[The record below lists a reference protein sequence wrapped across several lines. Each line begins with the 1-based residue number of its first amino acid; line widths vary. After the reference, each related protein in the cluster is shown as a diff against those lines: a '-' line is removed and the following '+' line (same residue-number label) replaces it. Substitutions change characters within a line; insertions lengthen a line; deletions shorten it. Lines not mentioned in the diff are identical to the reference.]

1 MSDHLSQPPQTPR
14 TPSRMRVAVVGATG
28 FQGGAVARLLAERHH
43 RVRTLT
49 RRPDGD
55 RPPLPGVSFASGDLG
70 DAEDVRQL
78 FDGATHAAVVLPLVY
93 EPERVRRYARN
104 IADAALDAGV
114 RRLVYNANTRIPSVT
129 TGVAAFETRRIAE
142 EVLRDSGVPLVVLR
156 PPVYLDNLF
165 SPWNGPALVNDG
177 VLAYPLPAHTPVAWL
192 SHRDLA
198 EAVLGALTADGVE
211 GGTFD
216 IGGARS
222 LTGEQLA
229 EAFGQGLGR
238 TVRYRA
244 LDPDVFEQGLAAV
257 LGPVAAAGVA
267 GIYHYMASGEDPL
280 LMAGDDGAW
289 AGTLSVR
296 PAPVDEWVTR
306 QPWQVWANDPEEQD
320 AQSPA

>member
-1 MSDHLSQPPQTPR
+1 
-14 TPSRMRVAVVGATG
+14 MRVAVVGATG

-70 DAEDVRQL
+70 EAEDVRQL
-78 FDGATHAAVVLPLVY
+78 FEGATHASVVMPLVY
-93 EPERVRRYARN
+93 EPDRVHRYARN
-104 IADAALDAGV
+104 IAAAALDAGV
-114 RRLVYNANTRIPSVT
+114 RRLVYNANTRVPRET
-129 TGVAAFETRRIAE
+129 TDVAAFETRRITE

-177 VLAYPLPAHTPVAWL
+177 VLAYPLPAHTPTAWI

-198 EAVLGALTADGVE
+198 EAVVAALTADGVE

-216 IGGARS
+216 IGGERA

-229 EAFGQGLGR
+229 TAFGHGLGR
-238 TVRYRA
+238 TVRYQA
-244 LDPDVFEQGLAAV
+244 LDPDLFEQGLAQV
-257 LGPVAAAGVA
+257 LGPAAAAGVA
-267 GIYHYMASGEDPL
+267 GIYHYMATGADPL
-280 LMAGDDGAW
+280 LMAGDHGVSAGA
-289 AGTLSVR
+289 LSLR
-296 PAPVDEWVTR
+296 PSPVDEWVSR
-306 QPWQVWANDPEEQD
+306 QPWQIWANDPEEQD
-320 AQSPA
+320 AQPLK